1 MKQMLLMLCVI
12 ALMTAQ
18 SHADEKKLNG
28 PEITAALTD
37 TVLSA
42 KTDTTQIFQKS
53 GVTFFSDNGSQS
65 QGFWKVDGDK
75 YCSQWPPN
83 TAWPCYDVLQDGSKI
98 TFVSATG
105 IRYEFQLP
113 KLN

>member
-1 MKQMLLMLCVI
+1 MKNILLLCSAF
-12 ALMTAQ
+12 ALMIAPL
-18 SHADEKKLNG
+18 HADDRKLNG
-28 PEITAALTD
+28 SEITAVLTD

-42 KTDTTQIFQKS
+42 KTDTTQRFQKS
-53 GVTFFSDNGSQS
+53 GVTFYSENGSQS

-98 TFVSATG
+98 TFVSASG
-105 IRYEFQLP
+105 NRYEMQLP
-113 KLN
+113 QSN